1 VRSRITFW
9 ARSPS
14 FQSSGSSAA
23 RFSSSSR
30 SSARSQSKMP
40 PQQDERLLDLI
51 GEMADLSAH
60 VH

>member
-1 VRSRITFW
+1 
-9 ARSPS
+9 
-14 FQSSGSSAA
+14 
-23 RFSSSSR
+23 
-30 SSARSQSKMP
+30 MP